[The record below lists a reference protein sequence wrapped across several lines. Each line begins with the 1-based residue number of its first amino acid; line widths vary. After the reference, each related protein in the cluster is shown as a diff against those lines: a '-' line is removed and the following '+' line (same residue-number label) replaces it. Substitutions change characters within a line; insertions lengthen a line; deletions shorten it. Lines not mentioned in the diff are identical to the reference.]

1 MTSLAA
7 GWRTQRRVI
16 GALMIRELVTRFGR
30 ENIGFLWI
38 MVEPLLFAGLV
49 GILWRYMKGPEEHGV
64 SVFAFIATGYIPL
77 TMFRYSVSRAIKVV
91 SVNSSLMYHRQIK
104 MLDFIFV
111 RVLIEV
117 IGASMAYVF
126 IGILLGI
133 LGEFPMPADFGALIG
148 GWFLYSLF
156 VLSISLVLAPLS
168 EMSDIFEKI
177 IPVTVY
183 VQIPFSGAFN
193 MISWVAPPVQKAF
206 YFSPFVHAMEL
217 MRYGVFGDKVNAHW
231 DIVVPLA
238 ASLILILLGLILC
251 RRVRR
256 ELVVE

>member
-1 MTSLAA
+1 
-7 GWRTQRRVI
+7 
-16 GALMIRELVTRFGR
+16 MIRELVTRFGR

-49 GILWRYMKGPEEHGV
+49 GVLWRYMKGPEEHGV
-64 SVFAFIATGYIPL
+64 SVFAFVATGYIPL
-77 TMFRYSVSRAIKVV
+77 TMFRYSVSRAIKVI

-104 MLDFIFV
+104 MVDFIFV

-126 IGILLGI
+126 MGLFLGA
-133 LGEFPMPADFGALIG
+133 LGEFPMPADVGAFIC
-148 GWFLYSLF
+148 GWLLYALF
-156 VLSISLVLAPLS
+156 VLSLSMNLAPLS
-168 EMSDIFEKI
+168 EISDVFEKI

-183 VQIPFSGAFN
+183 VQIPFSGAFS
-193 MISWVAPPVQKAF
+193 MVAWVTPEAQRAF

-217 MRYGVFGDKVNAHW
+217 MRYGIFGSKVNAKW
-231 DIVVPLA
+231 DVTVPIF
-238 ASLILILLGLILC
+238 ASMVLLVTGYALC

-256 ELVVE
+256 TLVVE